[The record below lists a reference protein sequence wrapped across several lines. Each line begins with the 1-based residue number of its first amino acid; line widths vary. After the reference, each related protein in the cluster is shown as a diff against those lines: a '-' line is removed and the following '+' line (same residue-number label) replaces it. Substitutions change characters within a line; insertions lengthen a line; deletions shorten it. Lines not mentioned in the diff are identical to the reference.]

1 MRRGPIDRL
10 AITASLVFIAD
21 FTTKQWALRTLGN
34 GDRPI
39 GAGWHLAVVN
49 NTRLAGGLEAGGF
62 ELPITALLTATVA
75 LLIVLICRQLATIDV
90 SAPNALGLL
99 AGAGAANLADAFLP
113 PHGVV
118 DFIAFSGSR
127 GETSFNVADVLFVV
141 GLALCLRTIW
151 RLALALRGRV
161 PARRRPRLAPFLGVP
176 LMSDRALLA
185 AGHGLLAMCGF
196 MWLYSLAIA
205 FTPDAGRSAPN
216 SLLCGVGVFAIA
228 FVASRARQ
236 RLIERRLVVR
246 FRGAS
251 APSLERVV
259 LDGSIP
265 GAPLTD
271 LPVEWPRTVPHGDIV
286 TPDDRPESHIS

>member
-21 FTTKQWALRTLGN
+21 FASKQWALRALGN

-62 ELPITALLTATVA
+62 ELPITALLTAIVA
-75 LLIVLICRQLATIDV
+75 LLIVLVCRQLTTIDG
-90 SAPNALGLL
+90 SAPTALGLL
-99 AGAGAANLADAFLP
+99 AGAGAANFADALRP

-127 GETSFNVADVLFVV
+127 GETSFNVADVLFAI

-151 RLALALRGRV
+151 RLALTLRGRV
-161 PARRRPRLAPFLGVP
+161 PARRQSRLAPFSGVP
-176 LMSDRALLA
+176 LMSDRVLLA

-228 FVASRARQ
+228 FLASRARQ
-236 RLIERRLVVR
+236 RLIDRRLLVGPR
-246 FRGAS
+246 TAS
-251 APSLERVV
+251 PFERVV

-265 GAPLTD
+265 GAALTD
-271 LPVEWPRTVPHGDIV
+271 LPTERPRTEPRGDIV
-286 TPDDRPESHIS
+286 TFDDRPESHIA

>member
-10 AITASLVFIAD
+10 AITASVVFIAD
-21 FTTKQWALRTLGN
+21 FATKQWALRALGD
-34 GDRPI
+34 GDLPI

-62 ELPITALLTATVA
+62 ELPITAVFTTIVA
-75 LLIVLICRQLATIDV
+75 LLIVLVCRQLATIDG
-90 SAPNALGLL
+90 SAPTALGLV
-99 AGAGAANLADAFLP
+99 AGAGAANLANAFPP

-127 GETSFNVADVLFVV
+127 GETSFNVADVLFAV

-151 RLALALRGRV
+151 RLALTVRGRV
-161 PARRRPRLAPFLGVP
+161 PARRRARLASFSGVP
-176 LMSDRALLA
+176 LMSDRVLLA

-236 RLIERRLVVR
+236 RLIDRRLVGRIRAV
-246 FRGAS
+246 S
-251 APSLERVV
+251 APSFERVV

-265 GAPLTD
+265 GAALPD
-271 LPVEWPRTVPHGDIV
+271 LAIERPRTVPRGDIV
-286 TPDDRPESHIS
+286 TPDDRSESHIA